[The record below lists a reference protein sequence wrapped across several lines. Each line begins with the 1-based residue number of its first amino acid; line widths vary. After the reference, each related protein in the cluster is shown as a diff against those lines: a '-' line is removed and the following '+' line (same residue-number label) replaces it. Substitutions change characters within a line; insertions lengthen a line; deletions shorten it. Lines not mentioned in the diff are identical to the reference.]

1 MQKLQGFIMIVPVLR
16 LKLSDFLGTDYEKE
30 VLDKLREINNKDYM
44 PPFEIYLWYDRDNDK
59 VELSRLKDFIVDWES
74 KGDFKSKTIIVPEF
88 FDRPVDF
95 IWYDIIPR
103 EVSDSN
109 FIQYSRF
116 QWRYSEPKTGILDGL
131 DEYIKTFKFTIADRL
146 PRKQKRNDDENSNH
160 RK

>member
-1 MQKLQGFIMIVPVLR
+1 MIVPVLR
-16 LKLSDFLGTDYEKE
+16 LKLSDFLGTDYETE
-30 VLDKLREINNKDYM
+30 VLDRLREINNLDFM

-59 VELSRLKDFIVDWES
+59 VELNRMKDFIVDWES

-103 EVSDSN
+103 EVSDNN

-146 PRKQKRNDDENSNH
+146 PRKQKRNDD
-160 RK
+160 

>member
-1 MQKLQGFIMIVPVLR
+1 MIVPVLR

-59 VELSRLKDFIVDWES
+59 VDLSRLKDFIVDWES
-74 KGDFKSKTIIVPEF
+74 KGDFKSRTIIVPEF

-103 EVSDSN
+103 EVYDN
-109 FIQYSRF
+109 RHIQYSRF
-116 QWRYSEPKTGILDGL
+116 SWVYSNAETGILEGL
-131 DEYIKTFKFTIADRL
+131 KEYIKTFEFIITDRL
-146 PRKQKRNDDENSNH
+146 PRKQKRNDYENSNH

>member
-1 MQKLQGFIMIVPVLR
+1 MITPVLR
-16 LKLSDFLGTDYEKE
+16 LKLSDFLGTDYETE
-30 VLDKLREINNKDYM
+30 VLDKLREINNLDFM

-59 VELSRLKDFIVDWES
+59 VDLNRLKDFIVDWES
-74 KGDFKSKTIIVPEF
+74 KGDFRSKTFIIPEF
-88 FDRPVDF
+88 FDRPRDF

-109 FIQYSRF
+109 YIQYSRF
-116 QWRYSEPKTGILDGL
+116 QWRYSAPKTGILDGL

-160 RK
+160 R

>member
-1 MQKLQGFIMIVPVLR
+1 MIVPVLR
-16 LKLSDFLGTDYEKE
+16 LKLSDFLGTDYETE
-30 VLDKLREINNKDYM
+30 VLDRLREINNLDFM

-59 VELSRLKDFIVDWES
+59 VELNRLKDFIVDWES

-103 EVSDSN
+103 EVSDNN

-131 DEYIKTFKFTIADRL
+131 DEYIKTFKFTIEDRL

-160 RK
+160 R

>member
-1 MQKLQGFIMIVPVLR
+1 MIVPVLR

-44 PPFEIYLWYDRDNDK
+44 PPFEIYLWYNRDTDK
-59 VELSRLKDFIVDWES
+59 VDLNRLKDFIVDWES
-74 KGDFKSKTIIVPEF
+74 KGDFKSRTIIVPEF

-103 EVSDSN
+103 EVSDNN

-160 RK
+160 R

>member
-1 MQKLQGFIMIVPVLR
+1 MIVPVLR
-16 LKLSDFLGTDYEKE
+16 LNLSDFLGTDYETE
-30 VLDKLREINNKDYM
+30 VLDRLREINNLDFM

-59 VELSRLKDFIVDWES
+59 VELNRLKDFIVDWES

-109 FIQYSRF
+109 YIQYSRF

-160 RK
+160 R

>member
-1 MQKLQGFIMIVPVLR
+1 MIVPVLR
-16 LKLSDFLGTDYEKE
+16 LKLSDFLGTDYETE
-30 VLDKLREINNKDYM
+30 VLDKLREINNLDFM

-59 VELSRLKDFIVDWES
+59 VELNRLKDFIVDWES
-74 KGDFKSKTIIVPEF
+74 RGDFKSKTIIVPEF

-131 DEYIKTFKFTIADRL
+131 DEYIKTFKFTIADSL
-146 PRKQKRNDDENSNH
+146 PIKQKRHDDENSNH
-160 RK
+160 R

>member
-1 MQKLQGFIMIVPVLR
+1 MIVPVLR

-30 VLDKLREINNKDYM
+30 VLDRLREINNLDFM

-95 IWYDIIPR
+95 IWYDVIPR
-103 EVSDSN
+103 KMYDKHY
-109 FIQYSRF
+109 IQYSRF
-116 QWRYSEPKTGILDGL
+116 SWVYSDPKTGILEGL

-160 RK
+160 R

>member
-1 MQKLQGFIMIVPVLR
+1 MIVPVLR
-16 LKLSDFLGTDYEKE
+16 LKLSDFLGTDYETE
-30 VLDKLREINNKDYM
+30 VLDKLREINNLDFM

-59 VELSRLKDFIVDWES
+59 VDLNRLKDFIVDWES
-74 KGDFKSKTIIVPEF
+74 KGDFRSKTFIIPEF
-88 FDRPVDF
+88 FDRPRDF

-109 FIQYSRF
+109 YIQYSRF
-116 QWRYSEPKTGILDGL
+116 QWRYSEPKTGILNGL

-160 RK
+160 R

>member
-1 MQKLQGFIMIVPVLR
+1 MIVPVLR

-160 RK
+160 MK

>member
-1 MQKLQGFIMIVPVLR
+1 MIVPVLR
-16 LKLSDFLGTDYEKE
+16 LKLSDFLGTDYETE
-30 VLDKLREINNKDYM
+30 VLDKLREINNLDFM

-59 VELSRLKDFIVDWES
+59 VDLSRLKDFIVDWES
-74 KGDFKSKTIIVPEF
+74 KGDFRSKTFIIPEF

-109 FIQYSRF
+109 YIQYSRF

-160 RK
+160 R

>member
-1 MQKLQGFIMIVPVLR
+1 MIVPVLR
-16 LKLSDFLGTDYEKE
+16 LKLSDFLGTEYETE
-30 VLDKLREINNKDYM
+30 VLDRLREINNLDFM

-95 IWYDIIPR
+95 IWFDIIPR

-109 FIQYSRF
+109 SIQYSRF
-116 QWRYSEPKTGILDGL
+116 QWRYSEPKTGILKGL

-160 RK
+160 R

>member
-160 RK
+160 R

>member
-1 MQKLQGFIMIVPVLR
+1 MIVPVLR
-16 LKLSDFLGTDYEKE
+16 LKLSDFLGTNYEKE
-30 VLDKLREINNKDYM
+30 VLDKLREINNKEYM

-59 VELSRLKDFIVDWES
+59 VDLSRLKDFIADWER
-74 KGDFKSKTIIVPEF
+74 KGDFKSRTIIVPEF
-88 FDRPVDF
+88 FDKPNDF

-116 QWRYSEPKTGILDGL
+116 QWRYSEPKTGILEGL

-146 PRKQKRNDDENSNH
+146 PKKQKRNDDENSNH
-160 RK
+160 R

>member
-1 MQKLQGFIMIVPVLR
+1 MIVPVLR
-16 LKLSDFLGTDYEKE
+16 LKLSDFLGTDYETE
-30 VLDKLREINNKDYM
+30 VLDRLREINNLDFM

-59 VELSRLKDFIVDWES
+59 VELNRLKDFIVDWES

-88 FDRPVDF
+88 FDRPVYF

-103 EVSDSN
+103 EVSDNN

-160 RK
+160 R

>member
-59 VELSRLKDFIVDWES
+59 VELRRLKDFIVDWES

-160 RK
+160 R

>member
-1 MQKLQGFIMIVPVLR
+1 MIVPVLR
-16 LKLSDFLGTDYEKE
+16 LKLSDFLGTEYEKE
-30 VLDKLREINNKDYM
+30 VLDRLREINNLDFM

-95 IWYDIIPR
+95 IWYDVIPR
-103 EVSDSN
+103 KMYDEHY
-109 FIQYSRF
+109 IQYSRF
-116 QWRYSEPKTGILDGL
+116 SWVYSDPKTGILEGL

-160 RK
+160 R

>member
-1 MQKLQGFIMIVPVLR
+1 MIVPVLR
-16 LKLSDFLGTDYEKE
+16 LKLSDFLGTDYETE
-30 VLDKLREINNKDYM
+30 VLDRLREINNLDFM

-59 VELSRLKDFIVDWES
+59 VDLNRLKDFIVDWES
-74 KGDFKSKTIIVPEF
+74 KGDFRSKTFIIPEF

-109 FIQYSRF
+109 YIQYSRF

-160 RK
+160 R

>member
-1 MQKLQGFIMIVPVLR
+1 MNKKTCIVYTHHKLGDLIWQLPYIKAI
-16 LKLSDFLGTDYEKE
+16 SEHH
-30 VLDKLREINNKDYM
+30 
-44 PPFEIYLWYDRDNDK
+44 NDK
-59 VELSRLKDFIVDWES
+59 VDLNRLKDFIVDWES

-88 FDRPVDF
+88 FDRPVNF

-103 EVSDSN
+103 EVSDNN

-116 QWRYSEPKTGILDGL
+116 QWRYSEPKSGILDGL

-160 RK
+160 R

>member
-1 MQKLQGFIMIVPVLR
+1 MIVPVLR
-16 LKLSDFLGTDYEKE
+16 LKLSDFLGTDYETE
-30 VLDKLREINNKDYM
+30 VLDKLREINNLDFM

-59 VELSRLKDFIVDWES
+59 VELNRLKDFIVDWES

-103 EVSDSN
+103 EVSDNN

-146 PRKQKRNDDENSNH
+146 PRKQKRNGPI
-160 RK
+160 

>member
-1 MQKLQGFIMIVPVLR
+1 MIVPVLR
-16 LKLSDFLGTDYEKE
+16 LKLSDFLGTDYETE
-30 VLDKLREINNKDYM
+30 VLDRLREINNLDFM

-59 VELSRLKDFIVDWES
+59 VELNRLKDFIVDWES

-103 EVSDSN
+103 EVSDNN

-116 QWRYSEPKTGILDGL
+116 QWRYSEPKTGILKGL

-160 RK
+160 R

>member
-1 MQKLQGFIMIVPVLR
+1 MIVPVLR
-16 LKLSDFLGTDYEKE
+16 LKLSDFLGTDYETE
-30 VLDKLREINNKDYM
+30 VLDRLREINNLDFM

-59 VELSRLKDFIVDWES
+59 VELNRLKDFIVDWES

-103 EVSDSN
+103 EVSDNN

-131 DEYIKTFKFTIADRL
+131 DEYIKTFEFIIADKL
-146 PRKQKRNDDENSNH
+146 PRKQKRNDY
-160 RK
+160 

>member
-1 MQKLQGFIMIVPVLR
+1 MIVPVLR
-16 LKLSDFLGTDYEKE
+16 LKLSDFLGTDFETE
-30 VLDKLREINNKDYM
+30 VLEKLRQINNKEYM

-59 VELSRLKDFIVDWES
+59 VDLSRLKDFIVDWES
-74 KGDFKSKTIIVPEF
+74 RGDFKSKTIIVPEF

-103 EVSDSN
+103 EVSDNN

-116 QWRYSEPKTGILDGL
+116 QWRYSEPKTGILEGL
-131 DEYIKTFKFTIADRL
+131 DEFITTFKFTIADKL

-160 RK
+160 R

>member
-1 MQKLQGFIMIVPVLR
+1 MIVPVLR
-16 LKLSDFLGTDYEKE
+16 LKLSDFLGTDYETE
-30 VLDKLREINNKDYM
+30 VLDKLREINNLDFM

-59 VELSRLKDFIVDWES
+59 VDLNRLKDFIVDWES
-74 KGDFKSKTIIVPEF
+74 RGDFKSKTIIVPEF

-103 EVSDSN
+103 EVSDNN

-160 RK
+160 R

>member
-1 MQKLQGFIMIVPVLR
+1 MIVPVLR
-16 LKLSDFLGTDYEKE
+16 LKLSDFLGTDYETE
-30 VLDKLREINNKDYM
+30 VLDRLREINNLDFM

-59 VELSRLKDFIVDWES
+59 VDLNRLKDFIVDWES

-103 EVSDSN
+103 EVSDNN

-131 DEYIKTFKFTIADRL
+131 DEYRKTFKFTIADRL

-160 RK
+160 R

>member
-1 MQKLQGFIMIVPVLR
+1 MIVPVLR
-16 LKLSDFLGTDYEKE
+16 LKLSDFLGTDYETE
-30 VLDKLREINNKDYM
+30 VLDRLREINNLDFM

-59 VELSRLKDFIVDWES
+59 VELNRLKDFIVDWES

-103 EVSDSN
+103 EVSDNN

-116 QWRYSEPKTGILDGL
+116 QWRYSEPKTGSLDGL

-160 RK
+160 R

>member
-1 MQKLQGFIMIVPVLR
+1 MIVPVLR

-30 VLDKLREINNKDYM
+30 VLEKLRQINNKEYM

-59 VELSRLKDFIVDWES
+59 VDLSRLKDFIVDWES
-74 KGDFKSKTIIVPEF
+74 RGDFKSKTIIVPEF

-103 EVSDSN
+103 EVSDNN

-116 QWRYSEPKTGILDGL
+116 QWRYSEPKTGILEGL
-131 DEYIKTFKFTIADRL
+131 DEFITTFKFTIADRL

-160 RK
+160 R

>member
-1 MQKLQGFIMIVPVLR
+1 MIVPVLR
-16 LKLSDFLGTDYEKE
+16 LKLSDFLGTDYETE
-30 VLDKLREINNKDYM
+30 VLDRLREINNLDFM

-59 VELSRLKDFIVDWES
+59 VELNRLKDFIVDWES

-95 IWYDIIPR
+95 ILYDIIPR
-103 EVSDSN
+103 EVSDNN

-160 RK
+160 R

>member
-1 MQKLQGFIMIVPVLR
+1 MIVPVLR
-16 LKLSDFLGTDYEKE
+16 LKLSDFLGTDYETE
-30 VLDKLREINNKDYM
+30 VLDRLREINNLDFM

-59 VELSRLKDFIVDWES
+59 VELNRLKDFIVDWES
-74 KGDFKSKTIIVPEF
+74 KGDFRSKTFIIPEF
-88 FDRPVDF
+88 FDRPRDF

-160 RK
+160 R

>member
-1 MQKLQGFIMIVPVLR
+1 MIVPVLR
-16 LKLSDFLGTDYEKE
+16 LKLSDFLGTDYETE
-30 VLDKLREINNKDYM
+30 VLEKLRQINNKEYM

-59 VELSRLKDFIVDWES
+59 VDLSRLKDFIVDWES
-74 KGDFKSKTIIVPEF
+74 RGDFKSKTIIVPEF

-103 EVSDSN
+103 EVSDNN

-116 QWRYSEPKTGILDGL
+116 QWRYSEPKTGILEGL
-131 DEYIKTFKFTIADRL
+131 DEFITTFKFTIADKL

-160 RK
+160 R

>member
-1 MQKLQGFIMIVPVLR
+1 MIVPVLR
-16 LKLSDFLGTDYEKE
+16 LKLSDFLGTDYETE
-30 VLDKLREINNKDYM
+30 VLDRLREINNLDFM

-59 VELSRLKDFIVDWES
+59 VELNRLKDFIVDWES
-74 KGDFKSKTIIVPEF
+74 RGDFKSKTIIVPEF

-103 EVSDSN
+103 EVSDNN

-116 QWRYSEPKTGILDGL
+116 QWRYSEPKSGILDGL

-160 RK
+160 R

>member
-1 MQKLQGFIMIVPVLR
+1 MIVPVLR
-16 LKLSDFLGTDYEKE
+16 LKLSDFLGTDYETE
-30 VLDKLREINNKDYM
+30 VLDRLREINNLDFM

-59 VELSRLKDFIVDWES
+59 VDLNRLKDFIVDWES
-74 KGDFKSKTIIVPEF
+74 KGDFRSKTFIIPEF
-88 FDRPVDF
+88 FDRPRDF

-109 FIQYSRF
+109 YIQYSRF

-160 RK
+160 R

>member
-1 MQKLQGFIMIVPVLR
+1 MIVPVLR
-16 LKLSDFLGTDYEKE
+16 LKLSDFLGTDYETE
-30 VLDKLREINNKDYM
+30 VLDRLREINNLDFM

-59 VELSRLKDFIVDWES
+59 VELNRLKDFIVDWES
-74 KGDFKSKTIIVPEF
+74 RGDFKSKTIIVPEF

-103 EVSDSN
+103 EVSDNN

-116 QWRYSEPKTGILDGL
+116 QWRYSEPKSGILDGL

-146 PRKQKRNDDENSNH
+146 PRKQNLH
-160 RK
+160 

>member
-1 MQKLQGFIMIVPVLR
+1 MIVPVLR
-16 LKLSDFLGTDYEKE
+16 LKLSDFLGTDYETE
-30 VLDKLREINNKDYM
+30 VLDRLREINNLDFM

-59 VELSRLKDFIVDWES
+59 VELNRLKDFIVDWES